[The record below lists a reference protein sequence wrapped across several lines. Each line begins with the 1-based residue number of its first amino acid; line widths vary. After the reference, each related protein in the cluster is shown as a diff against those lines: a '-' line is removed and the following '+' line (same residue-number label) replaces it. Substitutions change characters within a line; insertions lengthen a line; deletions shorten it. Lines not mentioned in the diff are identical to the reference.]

1 LRCPQCGKGM
11 GPVSAKTIPPA
22 NKYEECLR
30 KCPRC
35 LIGATNAKNPAKV
48 RFMYS
53 DQPPAQPAQPSPQ
66 PENPAPE
73 DPAPEQPKP
82 EEPAK

>member
-1 LRCPQCGKGM
+1 M
-11 GPVSAKTIPPA
+11 GPVSAKEIPPA

-53 DQPPAQPAQPSPQ
+53 DQQPVKPAQPESPQ
-66 PENPAPE
+66 PEDSAPE
-73 DPAPEQPKP
+73 NPNPEQPKT
-82 EEPAK
+82 EEPKPDQPAK

>member
-1 LRCPQCGKGM
+1 M
-11 GPVSAKTIPPA
+11 GPVSAKEIPPA

-53 DQPPAQPAQPSPQ
+53 DQPPAKTDKPALPQAEAPKPDQ
-66 PENPAPE
+66 PEE
-73 DPAPEQPKP
+73 PKPGQP